1 MALAEQEDSSI
12 NRFCVTTVPISI
24 TKTIILMM
32 VVIIEIMMRTM
43 LIMTNGDTA
52 AGYGGGGSSSSSD
65 GNGDY
70 SILEDCSTQ

>member
-1 MALAEQEDSSI
+1 MVLAQQEDSSI

-32 VVIIEIMMRTM
+32 VVIMEIMMRTM

-52 AGYGGGGSSSSSD
+52 AGCGGGGSSSD